1 MNWKLAI
8 DTFGE
13 TYHFNT
19 LHKDTLANDFYG
31 NAQMYDTF
39 ERNHRMALC
48 LRNIDT
54 LRNVPE
60 ENWNILLAALPVY
73 YIFPNIQLILG
84 QGGPTLV
91 RVYPDGN
98 NPHQSHSQISFY
110 MSPDMADLEM
120 DDERRERYE
129 NIQER
134 MQGFASVIELEDYV
148 VAASSH
154 QGILSGA
161 QEYLTFGR
169 NEPALHHYHNTYREA
184 LGMPP
189 LEYISN

>member
-31 NAQMYDTF
+31 NAQMYDTHG
-39 ERNHRMALC
+39 RNHRMMLC

-54 LRNVPE
+54 LRNQPE
-60 ENWNILLAALPVY
+60 KDWNVLLAALPIY

-84 QGGPTLV
+84 QEGPTLV
-91 RVYPDGN
+91 RVYPDGD
-98 NPHQSHSQISFY
+98 NPHQSFSKINFY
-110 MSPDMADLEM
+110 LSPELTEIGM
-120 DDERRERYE
+120 DEEGEKRYE
-129 NIQER
+129 SAQER
-134 MQGFASVIELEDYV
+134 MQGFAEVIQMEDYV
-148 VAASSH
+148 AAASAH
-154 QGILSGA
+154 QGMLSGA

-189 LEYISN
+189 LERISN